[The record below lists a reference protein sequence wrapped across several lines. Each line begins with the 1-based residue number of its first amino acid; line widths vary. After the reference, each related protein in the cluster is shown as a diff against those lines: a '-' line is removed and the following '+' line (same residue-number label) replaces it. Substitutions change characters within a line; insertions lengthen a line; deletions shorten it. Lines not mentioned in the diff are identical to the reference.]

1 MLPIKKVYVD
11 TKYKTKDS
19 KSNANFKFE
28 LPQTMFMP
36 DNTVFYI
43 DDVAIPHSW
52 HTVEDFNNKLYFR
65 LTGGGSHADYVLE
78 LTTQVYNG
86 QTLAT
91 EISAKLTDIGYTS
104 TVTYNA
110 AKQTISVNTASF
122 DFRFLTDTELQSPS
136 PAWNGASYDINNL
149 NSANELI
156 KNTEDASTLHNAA
169 NPFVTYIDL
178 QPIRNIYISSP
189 NVGNFNTIGPRGQSS
204 TIKKIPVT
212 ANFNEMI
219 FDNTLVGN
227 DYLDCSKQTLRTLE
241 FRLTNVDGVEIP
253 FHGSNLSFS
262 IIFDQMNTNT

>member
-36 DNTVFYI
+36 ENTVFYI

-52 HTVEDFNNKLYFR
+52 HTVEDFNNKFYFR
-65 LTGGGSHADYVLE
+65 VSQGGGHNDYVIA
-78 LTTQVYNG
+78 LTKQVYNG

-91 EISAKLTDIGYTS
+91 EIQTKLTEIGYTP

-110 AKQTISVNTASF
+110 AKQTISISLASF
-122 DFRFLTDTELQSPS
+122 NFQFLTDTELQSPS
-136 PAWNGASYDINNL
+136 PAWNGAGYDQNSL
-149 NSANELI
+149 NSANDLI
-156 KNTEDASTLHNAA
+156 KNTEDVSTLHNAA
-169 NPFVTYIDL
+169 NPLVTYIDL

-212 ANFNEMI
+212 ANFNEVI

-227 DYLDCSKQTLRTLE
+227 DYLDCSRQTLRTLE

>member
-28 LPQTMFMP
+28 LPETLYMP

-52 HTVEDFNNKLYFR
+52 YTVEDFNDKLYFR
-65 LTGGGSHADYVLE
+65 VSQGGGHNDYVIA
-78 LTTQVYNG
+78 LTKQLYNG

-91 EISAKLTDIGYTS
+91 EIQTKLTEIGYTP

-110 AKQTISVNTASF
+110 AKQTIFVSLASF
-122 DFRFLTDTELQSPS
+122 NFQFLTDTELQSPS
-136 PAWNGASYDINNL
+136 PAWNGAGYDINNL

-156 KNTEDASTLHNAA
+156 KNTEDTSTLHNAA
-169 NPFVTYIDL
+169 NPLVTYIDL
-178 QPIRNIYISSP
+178 QPVRNIYISSP
-189 NVGNFNTIGPRGQSS
+189 NVGSFKTVGPRGQ
-204 TIKKIPVT
+204 TPIKKIPVT
-212 ANFNEMI
+212 ADFNQMI
-219 FDNTLVGN
+219 FDNTLISN
-227 DYLDCSKQTLRTLE
+227 EFLDCSKQTLRTLE

-262 IIFDQMNTNT
+262 IVFDKMNTDS